1 MKIDNNISLWEVD
14 ILYCSNCGCKLEE
27 GINFC
32 PNCGKAIKVSDIN
45 NCENQYIES
54 NTDVVELSSG
64 PSKMKVKHKTR
75 NIVIISCLAALI
87 ILIVV
92 FISLEKSPRNYL
104 TGTWVYTKA
113 TSTKV
118 QFREDGSCILISG
131 SRSES
136 CTYELTDN
144 NTVLVY
150 NTGSTGSAR
159 SSIKF
164 TIVNKDTLQLNV
176 SGNKLIFKKIK

>member
-1 MKIDNNISLWEVD
+1 M
-14 ILYCSNCGCKLEE
+14 YCSNCGCKLEE

-54 NTDVVELSSG
+54 NTDSVELSSG
-64 PSKMKVKHKTR
+64 PSETKVKHKTR

-92 FISLEKSPRNYL
+92 FISLEKSPSNYL

-113 TSTKV
+113 TATKV
-118 QFREDGSCILISG
+118 QFRDDGSCLLISG

-136 CTYELTDN
+136 CTYKVTDN

-150 NTGSTGSAR
+150 NTGFSGSVR

-164 TIVNKDTLQLNV
+164 TIVNKDTLQLDV
-176 SGNKLIFKKIK
+176 SGNKLIFKKLK